1 MHFVRLVQNKFYI
14 KSDATLFFSIL
25 LLSLV
30 TLTDLVIDKQNSKH
44 SPGTESKEIK
54 QKLYLSPDCVQCPV
68 SNQVW
73 KGRVRGCKDVSTV

>member
-1 MHFVRLVQNKFYI
+1 MPP
-14 KSDATLFFSIL
+14 FSFL

>member
-1 MHFVRLVQNKFYI
+1 MPR
-14 KSDATLFFSIL
+14 FSFL

-54 QKLYLSPDCVQCPV
+54 QKLYLSLDCVQYPI
-68 SNQVW
+68 
-73 KGRVRGCKDVSTV
+73 KLGRVEFEVVRTVDVSTV